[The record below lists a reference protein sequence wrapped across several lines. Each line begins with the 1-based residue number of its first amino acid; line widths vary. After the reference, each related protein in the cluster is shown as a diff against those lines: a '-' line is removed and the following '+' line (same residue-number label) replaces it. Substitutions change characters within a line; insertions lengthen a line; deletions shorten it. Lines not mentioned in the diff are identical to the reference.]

1 MILGLLMVGLSACGS
16 TVNDPAGPGSTTATT
31 SVGPSTSG
39 PQDPTTASVSSPT
52 SSAASQVVSVTVRR
66 GQVQGPSL
74 QRVSRNETVTVR
86 VTSDV
91 ADTIHVYGYDKTT
104 SVGVGET
111 AELTLVTDVSGIF
124 MVGLERSNQLLFDL
138 EVRD

>member
-16 TVNDPAGPGSTTATT
+16 AVDDLAGPGSTTATT

-39 PQDPTTASVSSPT
+39 AQDSSAASVPGPT
-52 SSAASQVVSVTVRR
+52 SSAAGRVVLVTVRR
-66 GQVQGPSL
+66 GKVLGPSL
-74 QRVSRNETVTVR
+74 QQVSRNETVTVR

-111 AELTLVTDVSGIF
+111 AELTLVTNVSGIF